1 MGYDAVRFV
10 NPVDEE
16 FLCSICLGVFENP
29 VHGRCG
35 HTYCRTCIIDWIT
48 NHENTCPLDRI
59 SLYPEELVEAPLPL
73 KNLINRL
80 LIKCEYECE
89 GCTHVCMIS
98 SYNIHH
104 YNCMFNP
111 KSPMFCDKCRL
122 HKASLSGSKFQLE
135 TKTSNSN
142 GKKPFFLLRLF
153 GKKNIQNV

>member
-10 NPVDEE
+10 TPVDEE
-16 FLCSICLGVFENP
+16 FICSICLGVFENP

-35 HTYCRTCIIDWIT
+35 HTYCRSCIVNWIT

-59 SLYPEELVEAPLPL
+59 SLFPEELVDAPLPF

-80 LIKCEYECE
+80 LIKCEYEYR

-98 SYNIHH
+98 SLNTHH
-104 YNCMFNP
+104 YSCIFNP

-122 HKASLSGSKFQLE
+122 Y
-135 TKTSNSN
+135 KTSMTESKLELAIYPNST
-142 GKKPFFLLRLF
+142 GKKRSFLARLF
-153 GKKNIQNV
+153 GK